1 MSFDEF
7 MENFVNDN
15 SSFKKNGLN
24 EKSVL
29 LSKNNINTLL
39 YSYFNNSNIKNN
51 FMMLNEKTNRHV
63 ISKLYAIFNKFFKLC
78 GKNIDI
84 SMLKEFEDKVYT
96 VNGFTLTNNQRIKY
110 ELSKIKSANNQKSE
124 FEKDI
129 YQLIEQVE
137 KIISNLNNDDV
148 IKEIKKIIVLL
159 QILTSR
165 SITFYESAYEL
176 FLEYCENLNF
186 VFNKEV
192 KDDNNNIDDQ
202 NKNNKY

>member
-7 MENFVNDN
+7 MENIVNDN
-15 SSFKKNGLN
+15 SSFEKNNLN
-24 EKSVL
+24 EKSAL

-51 FMMLNEKTNRHV
+51 FMMLDEKTNRYI
-63 ISKLYAIFNKFFKLC
+63 ISKLYAIFNKFFKLS
-78 GKNIDI
+78 GKNIDVG
-84 SMLKEFEDKVYT
+84 MLKDFEERVYT

-137 KIISNLNNDDV
+137 KMIVNLNNDDV
-148 IKEIKKIIVLL
+148 IKEIKKIVVLL

-165 SITFYESAYEL
+165 SITFYETAYEL
-176 FLEYCENLNF
+176 FLEYCDNLNY
-186 VFNKEV
+186 VFSKEIN
-192 KDDNNNIDDQ
+192 DDKNNINDE